1 MKLDD
6 LKVLDKGIYKIITYV
21 NSVKTRRN
29 KKNKMLKTVNVE
41 DFSSS
46 IELLDVKDLNI
57 YKGNIYEISVKVS
70 VNSFGNTNFTIID
83 ANEIDEIYSKKLYI
97 KLDSLDDESKRKLG
111 EFSLKYKGI
120 NPVIIYISS
129 TNKTLKLENRFDLK
143 NERLIVDL
151 ENNFG
156 KDCFRIN

>member
-1 MKLDD
+1 M
-6 LKVLDKGIYKIITYV
+6 
-21 NSVKTRRN
+21 
-29 KKNKMLKTVNVE
+29 
-41 DFSSS
+41 
-46 IELLDVKDLNI
+46 
-57 YKGNIYEISVKVS
+57 
-70 VNSFGNTNFTIID
+70 
-83 ANEIDEIYSKKLYI
+83 
-97 KLDSLDDESKRKLG
+97 DSLDDESKRKLG